1 MFCWERKWPLEV
13 LPMQSFLMLTLFH
26 VEVRSFFFFLSSL
39 FFVFSPFLVPPDG
52 TTVKPSDFS
61 LETIFDTSLSRL
73 YSRSIQLFLAKS
85 TYQDYQLFYKL
96 HKISGFKLVSRE
108 IVNDYTGMNE
118 ERLKSLSSNYYAT
131 VKERKEKRLQEIKG
145 TSIEKIVANDKDFY
159 YGAIEVVFLRY
170 YIDIHCKGMLVL
182 GSLC

>member
-1 MFCWERKWPLEV
+1 
-13 LPMQSFLMLTLFH
+13 MQSFLILTFFH
-26 VEVRSFFFFLSSL
+26 VVVRSFFFL
-39 FFVFSPFLVPPDG
+39 FFFVSLCSFAFVVPSDD

-85 TYQDYQLFYKL
+85 TYQNYHLFYKL

-131 VKERKEKRLQEIKG
+131 VKKRKEKRLQEIKG